1 MMSVME
7 ARIASLARKLK
18 AVTLLFHTTTP
29 STECSKA
36 LVSYCPTET
45 ACVLMSL
52 VLLTLT
58 GTGGD
63 FPIVIGKED
72 LDLGENTVKI
82 VFTSARRATVELE
95 ILLRNFNVICSA
107 KTTSDSEYVEI
118 SCVLRE
124 SSQTIA
130 GVTYAING
138 VDKGALQGM
147 LVSYT

>member
-1 MMSVME
+1 ME
-7 ARIASLARKLK
+7 APIASLARKLK
-18 AVTLLFHTTTP
+18 AVTLLFHTTIP

-45 ACVLMSL
+45 ACFNELG
-52 VLLTLT
+52 LT

-72 LDLGENTVKI
+72 LDLGENTVEI

>member
-1 MMSVME
+1 MTCTE
-7 ARIASLARKLK
+7 AEGSDTI
-18 AVTLLFHTTTP
+18 
-29 STECSKA
+29 
-36 LVSYCPTET
+36 VSYNYTINGVFQGTSE
-45 ACVLMSL
+45 
-52 VLLTLT
+52 LLSHRNCMCFNELGLT
-58 GTGGD
+58 GTGGE

-107 KTTSDSEYVEI
+107 RSTSDSEYVEI